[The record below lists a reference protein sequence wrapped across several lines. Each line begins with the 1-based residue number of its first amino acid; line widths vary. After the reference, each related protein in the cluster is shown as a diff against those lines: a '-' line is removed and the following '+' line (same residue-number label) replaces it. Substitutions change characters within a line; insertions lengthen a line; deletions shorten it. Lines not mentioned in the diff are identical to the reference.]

1 MGHIYYRPSESRYCT
16 SCLWLCGSDEPNRT
30 LPCLLLWR
38 SDLSSSS
45 SDEARGSCWS
55 PNIIIVSVCLR
66 TDRASLVDRIFCCSF
81 TLAVVIVLACDSS
94 VSSVTLN
101 WTTPNRTKYLR
112 NSTTHEFGKHVVH
125 SQFCVGGSSVAA
137 WIIYL
142 QWSKLWCGCWS
153 SCDLVTCT

>member
-16 SCLWLCGSDEPNRT
+16 SCLRLCGSDEPNRT

-38 SDLSSSS
+38 SDLSSSSS

-94 VSSVTLN
+94 VSVTLN

-112 NSTTHEFGKHVVH
+112 NSTTHEFR
-125 SQFCVGGSSVAA
+125 QTRGSFAVLRRRKQRSRVNYIPSVIQAVM
-137 WIIYL
+137 WL
-142 QWSKLWCGCWS
+142 
-153 SCDLVTCT
+153 LVLMWFGHM